1 MRARKVEGVLV
12 EGEGAGEEVA
22 EEGRDVV
29 TLLVGLEAEDASA
42 ALGGVAVAA
51 AVTLPAELRLE

>member
-1 MRARKVEGVLV
+1 MLV